1 MKKFPTTV
9 WVVAVALVDAE
20 DRVLMQLR
28 RQDREHGGLWEFPGG
43 KVEADETPGQSLCRE
58 IAEELDLVIEPG
70 ELVPVSFATRPDLPH
85 VILLYTCR
93 TWRGEPSCLDGEEI
107 AWFKREDI
115 LSLDMPPLDV
125 PLAQALL
132 NQLKR

>member
-1 MKKFPTTV
+1 MQNNPTTIP
-9 WVVAVALVDAE
+9 VVAAALIAPDGRILVHQRKFGAA
-20 DRVLMQLR
+20 L
-28 RQDREHGGLWEFPGG
+28 GGLWEFPGG
-43 KVEADETPGQSLCRE
+43 KVEAGENPDFALVRE
-58 IAEELDLVIEPG
+58 LAEELGIAVEAADLEFLAEASEPG
-70 ELVPVSFATRPDLPH
+70 NPH

-93 TWRGEPSCLDGEEI
+93 IWRGEPNCLDGEEI
-107 AWFKREDI
+107 AWFAPEDI